1 MAQEWLD
8 VDTSAEKRGL
18 VAAIVEL
25 SLYPVAD
32 VGNVEVNMG
41 RIHPATELV
50 NQLLRMSGI
59 CW

>member
-1 MAQEWLD
+1 MAQEGLD

-18 VAAIVEL
+18 VAATIEL
-25 SLYPVAD
+25 SLYPVVHASH
-32 VGNVEVNMG
+32 VEVDMG
-41 RIHPATELV
+41 RIHSTTELV